1 MIEPQR
7 VLQDLNAR
15 LRRSPEIKVFDRDAS
30 WQIRVHKPGRYVF
43 EITVAD
49 EALEWYVDVHQTTTE
64 QLVWR
69 DWVDYRGYGNDTD
82 AEFAVAMAD
91 DLEHFMEWLLAAS
104 AFRTV
109 DYRGFL
115 GRRKQRFEWRTA
127 AGDWQ

>member
-91 DLEHFMEWLLAAS
+91 DLEHFMEW
-104 AFRTV
+104 
-109 DYRGFL
+109 
-115 GRRKQRFEWRTA
+115 
-127 AGDWQ
+127 